1 MGSFAVPALPGCA
14 GRLGRGFHLEFF
26 RTSGFDGGVGGGG
39 EPAAGGLDLPCRSE
53 EGTRSGAGRRLELD
67 PARWRWR
74 GASAGGGSLG
84 KGSLW
89 DLLGSGEP
97 V

>member
-1 MGSFAVPALPGCA
+1 MGSFVGPAPPGCA

-26 RTSGFDGGVGGGG
+26 RPSGFDSGAAGGGG
-39 EPAAGGLDLPCRSE
+39 EPAAAGVGLSFLSE

-67 PARWRWR
+67 PERWCWR
-74 GASAGGGSLG
+74 EASVEGLG
-84 KGSLW
+84 RGSLW
-89 DLLGSGEP
+89 DLLGSGDP